1 MIQEE
6 SKNTSNVAEESR
18 FSKWLSRQLQID
30 NIFNKIGYLI
40 ITLYSVVALYPI
52 VLVFINS
59 AKDRNEIFN
68 SPYSLPFPPDFGGY
82 ETAFL
87 RANFERYFVN
97 SIVIVVIVLFVVLL
111 IGSMAAH
118 ALAEYRFRGNA
129 FLNLFFA
136 VGIMIPI
143 RLGTVSFVRMMRDL
157 ELQGTIIPLLII
169 YTAMGLPITVFVLQG
184 FMQEIPRDLKDA
196 ARVDGA
202 SEYRIF
208 FTLVLPLIRPAI
220 ATVAVFHMIP
230 VWNDLWWPLILANEE
245 STRTITVGVSAFIGQ
260 FLTDYPALLAA
271 LSLGMLPILIIYALF
286 ARQLIRGLS
295 AGAVKA

>member
-1 MIQEE
+1 MTTVKQ
-6 SKNTSNVAEESR
+6 TSQIRPRSR
-18 FSKWLSRQLQID
+18 FSIWLNQQLQFDRIL
-30 NIFNKIGYLI
+30 NKVGYLI
-40 ITLYSVVALYPI
+40 ITLYCVVALYPI

-59 AKDRNEIFN
+59 AKKSRDIFR
-68 SPYSLPFPPDFGGY
+68 SPYSIPFPPDFGGY

-87 RANFERYFVN
+87 RANFERYFLN
-97 SIVIVVIVLFVVLL
+97 SIGIVVIVLFVVLL

-118 ALAEYRFRGNA
+118 ALAEYRFRGNG

-136 VGIMIPI
+136 IGIMIPI

-157 ELQGTIIPLLII
+157 HLQGTIVPLLII
-169 YTAMGLPITVFVLQG
+169 YTAMGLPLTVFILQG

-202 SEYRIF
+202 SEFRIF
-208 FTLVLPLIRPAI
+208 FTVVLPLIRPAI

-245 STRTITVGVSAFIGQ
+245 QTRTITVGVSAFVGQ

-295 AGAVKA
+295 AGAIKA